1 MEFDISAKPLE
12 SLEKECEK
20 MSIKLYKPTTN
31 ARRDMSVTDYS
42 ELSKVAPERS
52 LLVPMSNKSGRNS
65 YGRITVRHRGGGNR
79 RKYRIIDFKRDK
91 FGVAG
96 EVLTL
101 EYDPN
106 RSAHIALVKYEDGE
120 KRYIIAPAGLK
131 VGDKVM
137 AGPEADIKPG
147 NALPLINIPTGTFVH
162 NVELYPGRGGQ
173 LARAA
178 GNAAQLMAKEG
189 PYALLRLP
197 SGELRNVP
205 NGCMATVGVVGNT
218 DHENVKIGKA
228 GRKRHMGWRPTVR
241 GSVMNPNDHPHGGGE
256 GKSPIGRPGPVTPW
270 GKPALGYKT
279 RKTKK
284 ASDKLIVKRRNGK

>member
-1 MEFDISAKPLE
+1 MEFDKLREATKRSVNQ
-12 SLEKECEK
+12 
-20 MSIKLYKPTTN
+20 MSIKVYKPTSN
-31 ARRDMSVTDYS
+31 SRRNMSVTDYS

-52 LLVPMSNKSGRNS
+52 LLEPRKNKSGRNY
-65 YGRITVRHRGGGNR
+65 YGRITVRHRGGANR
-79 RKYRIIDFKRDK
+79 RKYRVIDFKRSK
-91 FGVAG
+91 FDVPA
-96 EVLTL
+96 EVVSL

-106 RSAHIALVKYEDGE
+106 RSAHIALIKYEDGV
-120 KRYIIAPAGLK
+120 KSYILAPAGLK

-137 AGPEADIKPG
+137 AGPDADIKPG
-147 NALPLINIPTGTFVH
+147 NALPLINIPTGTVIH

-189 PYALLRLP
+189 EYALLRLP
-197 SGELRNVP
+197 SGELRKVP
-205 NGCMATVGVVGNT
+205 ANCMATVGQVGNL
-218 DHENVKIGKA
+218 DHENVKIGNA
-228 GRKRHMGWRPTVR
+228 GRTRPMGWRPTVR

-279 RKTKK
+279 RNKKK
-284 ASDKLIVKRRNGK
+284 ASNKMIVRRRNGK